1 MNKKALKTLEYN
13 KIIEQL
19 TACATSS
26 QGKRLC
32 QALLPQDDIV
42 TIERM
47 QEETQDALS
56 RIYQKGSLS
65 FAGVKDIRG
74 SLKRLEIGGTLGTGE
89 LLAIC
94 SLLENTNRA
103 KSYARKEDE
112 EKAPDSLDG
121 MFEQLQPL
129 TPLANEIRRCILS
142 EEEIAD
148 DASPG
153 LKQIRRSMKNTND
166 RIHTELNSFV
176 SGNSRSYLQDAVVT
190 MRNGRYCIPVKA
202 EYKGQVP

>member
-74 SLKRLEIGGTLGTGE
+74 SLKRLEIGEHPWHRG
-89 LLAIC
+89 
-94 SLLENTNRA
+94 
-103 KSYARKEDE
+103 
-112 EKAPDSLDG
+112 APCHL
-121 MFEQLQPL
+121 F
-129 TPLANEIRRCILS
+129 
-142 EEEIAD
+142 
-148 DASPG
+148 SPG
-153 LKQIRRSMKNTND
+153 EYQPGQILRPKRR
-166 RIHTELNSFV
+166 
-176 SGNSRSYLQDAVVT
+176 
-190 MRNGRYCIPVKA
+190 
-202 EYKGQVP
+202 